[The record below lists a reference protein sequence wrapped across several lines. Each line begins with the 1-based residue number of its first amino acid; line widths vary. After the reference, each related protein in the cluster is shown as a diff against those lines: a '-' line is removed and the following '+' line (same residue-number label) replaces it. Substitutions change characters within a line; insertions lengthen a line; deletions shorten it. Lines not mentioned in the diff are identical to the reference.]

1 MCHLIHVT
9 IALVCIFICIAQ
21 ALKLELYLLELLDEE
36 LIELAVKFFS
46 SLSSFV
52 GQDLGYFIGGDGGD
66 GVSMSSVFSGSFLM
80 SL

>member
-1 MCHLIHVT
+1 MIHVT
-9 IALVCIFICIAQ
+9 IALVCICICIAQ

-52 GQDLGYFIGGDGGD
+52 GKDLGYFSDGGGDGGD

-80 SL
+80 SP